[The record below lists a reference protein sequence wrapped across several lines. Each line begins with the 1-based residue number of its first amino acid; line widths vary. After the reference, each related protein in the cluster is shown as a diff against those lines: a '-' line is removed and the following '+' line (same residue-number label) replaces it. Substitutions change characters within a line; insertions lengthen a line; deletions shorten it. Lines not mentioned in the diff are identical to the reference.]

1 MKKLFL
7 SIILYIERFGMSF
20 VYFFIK
26 FFPIQ
31 KNKIIMLSRQ
41 SNDINIDFKMLLDE
55 FSNQDKNIKVKVLCK
70 EVPKNIIGRIKYCFF
85 LIICLYHIST
95 SKVCIIDGYS
105 IPISCLKHKKD
116 LKIIQIWH
124 SLGAI
129 KQFGKQVIG
138 KKEGS
143 KSEISK
149 IMKMH
154 QNYDY
159 VLCASDATREFY
171 KQGFGVDES
180 KILKLGMPRIDYLL
194 GKDEKIN
201 KKIENLYK
209 DYPNLKEKKTI
220 LYVPTFRQGKSVH
233 IYDLINSVNTDEYN
247 LIIKLHPLDKTIVDS
262 KYTINNKYSTFD
274 LLKIADYVITDY
286 SALSLE
292 TSILDNKQLYFYLY
306 DIEDYKMDRG
316 LNVNLRE
323 EMPNY
328 TFSNVDDIIKNIQED
343 NYNFEELKK
352 FRDKYVQT
360 VDTNNSKRIVEFT
373 KKLMEE

>member
-26 FFPIQ
+26 LFPIQ
-31 KNKIIMLSRQ
+31 KNKITMLSRQ

-149 IMKMH
+149 IMKIH

-316 LNVNLRE
+316 LNVNLRK

>member
-316 LNVNLRE
+316 LNVNLRK

>member
-31 KNKIIMLSRQ
+31 KNKITMLSRQ

-149 IMKMH
+149 IMKIH

-306 DIEDYKMDRG
+306 DIEDYKIDRG
-316 LNVNLRE
+316 LNVNLRK

-352 FRDKYVQT
+352 FRDKYIQT